1 MPKRIFSNFRGGIN
15 AAPGYY
21 PQAQE
26 LSASDIRNLEVNAN
40 GELMVREGH
49 QVLYDPW
56 ATGSSPYSSGHYLEG
71 QTNIDQSAPYVSRII
86 PTFYTAGGDT
96 RRFRM
101 FVQRHTDGLYWWD
114 GSGSTLWRQ
123 VSFAAPNIDPTNSS
137 NSASRWDEPFSYTQY
152 GNRLF
157 LANGEL
163 VLWVDI
169 YGVALDHYPL
179 GYWWGF
185 TPNSNDGYTPN
196 VMPTLRNSTTTLT
209 DSDNMINIHDAD
221 TASGGTYED
230 GDFYGF
236 AVTYYNQ
243 DWNIESLPTN
253 QAAIEIDSGS
263 VRKVRIDFPTSAAR
277 TNNPLHTHWRVYRT
291 AAQTSQ
297 RAAET
302 AELYLIGDSTQW
314 GGVNDPPDTDIDIG
328 TAAID
333 HEAGGVTAILSGR
346 ISADENDN
354 PPADLK
360 YVISYGNRLWG
371 ARKDSSKVI
380 FCKEVD
386 GVPIPDAFPNDNADI
401 SHQFQVGDFSDPITG
416 LEPDVSGQQLQVFK
430 QNSVTMVRGWG
441 TISGLYTPNTAV
453 DLDASMVNNSAG
465 TASPWSIVTEGG
477 RTFFLGRDKQVWTS
491 VGGQLTPISLAVQ
504 PILDQIPETAFHT
517 NSDRPIHAVGHNN
530 KYYLAIPTAKLW
542 HNVEMTHI
550 EGFFLTTDTTA
561 DSWGSQLNFVPEG
574 TFSGKLDPPDTVL
587 VYDILKDYWTTVDFR
602 QGDDTFGNEVE
613 LENQTDG
620 DHQIGQYVTAGVSV
634 PVGSESGRASNKL
647 VWGKLQNLGG
657 TDAYLSYAYP
667 RSDSEPL
674 YMNTPINYS
683 SGDPI
688 PPTNPDWTRIRDGRD
703 RYAIFDGSSTS
714 VTNTSYP
721 IRLWKSNWLV
731 FPSETT
737 ITGLFLAFNDFS
749 ELGDG
754 TGGQSV
760 NYMLLRDDQN
770 FWNYLGTGTSAHVNQ
785 DVPKKGV
792 FARASGQHRACRN
805 RIGLHLKCR
814 RVQLVLYGDHF
825 YQLERVGLEFNP
837 RGEI

>member
-26 LSASDIRNLEVNAN
+26 LSASDIRNMEVNAN

-86 PTFYTAGGDT
+86 PTFYTAGGNT

-101 FVQRHTDGLYWWD
+101 FVQRYRGGLYWWD
-114 GSGSTLWRQ
+114 GSDWQQ
-123 VSFAAPNIDPTNSS
+123 VVARAPIADH
-137 NSASRWDEPFSYTQY
+137 ASEPEKWAEPMSYAQY

-169 YGVALDHYPL
+169 YSSEGPGTPFL
-179 GYWWGF
+179 YWWGISPNGDSGS
-185 TPNSNDGYTPN
+185 TPTSITKLDGTVGASGVPNSSNLIHNHWYSYLFTYI
-196 VMPTLRNSTTTLT
+196 NST
-209 DSDNMINIHDAD
+209 
-221 TASGGTYED
+221 Y
-230 GDFYGF
+230 
-236 AVTYYNQ
+236 
-243 DWNIESLPTN
+243 NIESLASPREVVQMTTTSGQSIVLLN
-253 QAAIEIDSGS
+253 GLVQSSDLQIDG
-263 VRKVRIDFPTSAAR
+263 VRI
-277 TNNPLHTHWRVYRT
+277 YRT
-291 AAQTSQ
+291 KGNVSQ
-297 RAAET
+297 
-302 AELYLIGDSTQW
+302 
-314 GGVNDPPDTDIDIG
+314 
-328 TAAID
+328 TAATTDTPYLLTEITGGSLNYGSSTLFTD
-333 HEAGGVTAILSGR
+333 TGTLALGQSMEAL
-346 ISADENDN
+346 EFDN

-360 YVISYGNRLWG
+360 YVISYGNSLWG

-542 HNVEMTHI
+542 HNVEMTHV
-550 EGFFLTTDTTA
+550 EGFFLTTNTTA

-688 PPTNPDWTRIRDGRD
+688 PPTTPDWIRIRDGRD

-714 VTNTSYP
+714 VTNVSHP

-749 ELGDG
+749 ELYTGA
-754 TGGQSV
+754 GGQSV

-770 FWNYLGTGTSAHVNQ
+770 FWNYLGTGTSGHVNQ